1 MTKLRAPV
9 REQLADRVDESTVQ
23 RVWSHVRARRGGSGF
38 AKRRTLPAWSWSVVT
53 ALSVLVVA
61 AFGVRWQESRA
72 RPPLAVPSGPLVSKA
87 GAALSMLGS
96 ERTSNNELSDGSSIL
111 LDSGSRLEV
120 LENTSK
126 TFVSV
131 LRSGRGAFAVRPGG
145 PRRWTV
151 EAGLATVEVVGT
163 RFSVTRL
170 SDGVEV
176 SVEHGVVLVR
186 SELIQDHVQRLS
198 AGQKLSIHA
207 PHAPHAPNTPAVAA
221 SLPVPAI
228 SWPLAQPGASAVES
242 THLAP
247 ASLEQL
253 LGRANEQRRQGD
265 VVGAEASLRRALSEH
280 ASEPQAAL
288 AAFTLGKLLS
298 DVAGRPSDAAWAFA
312 RCLAMSP
319 PSALAEDALFRLA
332 EAQTKA
338 GDRDAASE
346 SAREY
351 ASRYPQGR
359 HGREVGRWIAPR

>member
-9 REQLADRVDESTVQ
+9 REQLVERVDESTVQ

-38 AKRRTLPAWSWSVVT
+38 AKGRALPAWSWSVVT
-53 ALSVLVVA
+53 ALAVLVVA
-61 AFGVRWQESRA
+61 ALGVRWQESTT
-72 RPPLAVPSGPLVSKA
+72 RPPLAVQSGPLVSKA

-207 PHAPHAPNTPAVAA
+207 PSAPAVATGVPA
-221 SLPVPAI
+221 PGVSLPFAR
-228 SWPLAQPGASAVES
+228 PGASAVENPR
-242 THLAP
+242 LAP

-298 DVAGRPSDAAWAFA
+298 DVAGRPSDAALAFA

-332 EAQTKA
+332 EAQTRA

-359 HGREVGRWIAPR
+359 HVRDVGRWIAPR

>member
-9 REQLADRVDESTVQ
+9 RDQLVARIDEGTVQ
-23 RVWSHVRARRGGSGF
+23 RVWSRVRARRAGSGF
-38 AKRRTLPAWSWSVVT
+38 ARRRALPVLGWSVAG
-53 ALSVLVVA
+53 ALTVLVVVA
-61 AFGVRWQESRA
+61 LGVRWQESTA
-72 RPPLAVPSGPLVSKA
+72 RPATPIALQGGPLVSRA
-87 GAALSMLGS
+87 GAALSILGS
-96 ERTSNNELSDGSSIL
+96 ERTSVNELSDGSSIQL
-111 LDSGSRLEV
+111 GPGSRLEV
-120 LENTSK
+120 LENTAK

-131 LRSGRGAFAVRPGG
+131 LRSGNGTFAVRPGG

-170 SDGVEV
+170 ADGVEV

-198 AGQKLSIHA
+198 AGQQLSIHA
-207 PHAPHAPNTPAVAA
+207 PIAPAA
-221 SLPVPAI
+221 TSVPAPGVPAT
-228 SWPLAQPGASAVES
+228 SVQPGVTAVES
-242 THLAP
+242 ARPAP

-253 LGRANEQRRQGD
+253 LSRANEQRRQGD

-280 ASEPQAAL
+280 PSEPQAAL
-288 AAFTLGKLLS
+288 AAFTLGKLLL
-298 DVAGRPSDAAWAFA
+298 DVAGRPSEAALAFG

-338 GDRDAASE
+338 GDPDAASR

-359 HGREVGRWIAPR
+359 HVRDIGRWLAPR